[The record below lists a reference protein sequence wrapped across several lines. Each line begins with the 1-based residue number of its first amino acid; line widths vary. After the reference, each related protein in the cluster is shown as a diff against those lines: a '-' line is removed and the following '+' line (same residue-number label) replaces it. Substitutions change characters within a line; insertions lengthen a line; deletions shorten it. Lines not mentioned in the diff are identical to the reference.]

1 MKSTLITAPILLLL
15 LFVVV
20 VCAVSAQNTEL
31 LSRGN
36 TFTYERYHIWESNDP
51 NATPLPD
58 VDFFARNNSVV
69 TVKIDN
75 VSSTEVDVHIT
86 VQYQNGTQ
94 RTEFIRHDIL
104 SGYNEPTSM
113 VFGDS
118 RIPHNL
124 DLIQNPQNRVD
135 YAETRTYGETMRE
148 VNVFSYIEDGWTMF
162 DNTVYN
168 VTATKKRCYD
178 AQTGMFLES
187 ESELFTYNRNNT
199 NLNQTIHE
207 FFVLKDTNVWVVPKF
222 PSDQVPSD
230 LFLPFLI
237 TATATVAVVAVLAA
251 VVYLKKRKRVSD
263 RQGDRQTLGT
273 RAYRSAVVVVFV
285 HAHERE
291 KD

>member
-20 VCAVSAQNTEL
+20 VGAVSAQNPEL

-36 TFTYERYHIWESNDP
+36 TFTYERYHVWESNDP
-51 NATPLPD
+51 NATPSPD
-58 VDFFARNNSVV
+58 ADFFARNNSVV
-69 TVKIDN
+69 TVRIDN

-94 RTEFIRHDIL
+94 RTEFVRHDIL
-104 SGYNEPTSM
+104 TGYNEPTSM

-124 DLIQNPQNRVD
+124 DLIQEPQKQVD
-135 YAETRTYGETMRE
+135 YTEARTYGEIMRE
-148 VNVFSYIEDGWTMF
+148 VNVFSSIEDGWTMF

-187 ESELFTYNRNNT
+187 ESELFTYNRNSI
-199 NLNQTIHE
+199 NLNQTIHD
-207 FFVLKDTNVWVVPKF
+207 FFVLKDTNVWVVPKP
-222 PSDQVPSD
+222 PSVPDSPSVPI
-230 LFLPFLI
+230 LPLI
-237 TATATVAVVAVLAA
+237 MIATATVVVVAV
-251 VVYLKKRKRVSD
+251 VVYLKKRKR
-263 RQGDRQTLGT
+263 
-273 RAYRSAVVVVFV
+273 
-285 HAHERE
+285 
-291 KD
+291 

>member
-20 VCAVSAQNTEL
+20 VCAVSAQNPEL

-51 NATPLPD
+51 NATPSPD
-58 VDFFARNNSVV
+58 VDFFARNNSVI

-104 SGYNEPTSM
+104 TGYNEPTSM

-118 RIPHNL
+118 RASAI
-124 DLIQNPQNRVD
+124 DLIQKPQKQVD
-135 YAETRTYGETMRE
+135 YAETRTYGEIMRE

-187 ESELFTYNRNNT
+187 ESELFTYNRNNI
-199 NLNQTIHE
+199 NLNQTIHD
-207 FFVLKDTNVWVVPKF
+207 FFVLKDTNVWMAQKPPSNPLPPPVP
-222 PSDQVPSD
+222 
-230 LFLPFLI
+230 LLPLLV
-237 TATATVAVVAVLAA
+237 ATAGTVAVLAA
-251 VVYLKKRKRVSD
+251 VIYLKKRKC
-263 RQGDRQTLGT
+263 
-273 RAYRSAVVVVFV
+273 
-285 HAHERE
+285 
-291 KD
+291 